1 MEIVNEKEKTLD
13 SAIKNTGSVQTK
25 SDIHAAPS
33 PSNYN

>member
-1 MEIVNEKEKTLD
+1 MEIVNEEEKTLD
-13 SAIKNTGSVQTK
+13 PEIKNTSSVQTK